1 MIASSVFI
9 LISCILIL
17 VYYWCKYTFSYWQRK
32 GIPYIKPTPIIGNT
46 KEAFLLKTH
55 FGLHISDIYNDPKMS
70 SEPVVGIYVF
80 NQPALIIREPELLKS
95 ILIKDF
101 NYFNN
106 RFSRCDPHGD
116 ALGNNNLFF
125 ARDSYWKEL
134 RTKITPV
141 FTSGKIKQM
150 YPLMLEV
157 SSQLEQYL
165 AQKGN
170 NFEAEVK
177 EICALFTT
185 DLIATIA
192 YGINANSLKNPEGEF
207 RRVCRKIFL
216 FDLKRSLEFSI
227 AFFLPKL
234 VTPLRVK
241 IFTAEFSKFLRST
254 INYVMQERERTGK
267 PRNDLIDILVALKR
281 ESSTEGGGKIN
292 EAIAKNPDVLIA
304 QAAVF
309 LTAGFETSST
319 TMQFT
324 LYELAKRPD
333 LQNRLRKE
341 INEALIKDHGNLSYE
356 TITSLEYLG
365 MVVDEVLRLYPVL
378 PFLDRQHNKP
388 TGEKSGFSLKPYH
401 NYTLP
406 NDMPVYLPIFG
417 IQRDPKYWP
426 NPNTFDPE
434 RFSPENK
441 KLQHSMT
448 YMPFGTGPHNCI
460 GTRIGLLQTKLG
472 LVHIFKNHKVEL
484 CAETPTESTFDPKA
498 LFLQF
503 ENGMPLKV
511 IRDNLY
517 DSNS

>member
-1 MIASSVFI
+1 MIASSILIAITFI
-9 LISCILIL
+9 LFL
-17 VYYWCKYTFSYWQRK
+17 VYYWCKHTFSYWQRK

-46 KEAFLLKTH
+46 KEAFLLKTN
-55 FGLHISDIYNDPKMS
+55 FALHLSDIYNDPNVS
-70 SEPVVGIYVF
+70 DEAVVGIYIF
-80 NQPALIIREPELLKS
+80 NQPGLIIREPELLKS

-101 NYFNN
+101 HYFNN
-106 RFSRCDPHGD
+106 RFSKCDPHGD

-134 RTKITPV
+134 RTKISPV

-157 SSQLEQYL
+157 SSQLEQHL
-165 AQKGN
+165 ARKGDR
-170 NFEAEVK
+170 FEAEVK

-185 DLIATIA
+185 DLIATVA
-192 YGINANSLKNPEGEF
+192 YGVNANSLKNPNGEF
-207 RRVCRKIFL
+207 RSHCRKMFL
-216 FDLKRSLEFSI
+216 FDIRRALDFSI

-234 VTPLRVK
+234 VSLLRVK
-241 IFTAEFSKFLRST
+241 LFSEEFSKFVRST
-254 INYVMQERERTGK
+254 INYVMQEREKSGIQ
-267 PRNDLIDILVALKR
+267 RNDLIDILVALKR
-281 ESSTEGGGKIN
+281 ENSGGKIN
-292 EAIAKNPDVLIA
+292 EAIAKNSDVLVA

-309 LTAGFETSST
+309 LTAGFETSSS

-324 LYELAKRPD
+324 LFELAKRPD
-333 LQNRLRKE
+333 LQERLRNE
-341 INEALIKDHGNLSYE
+341 INEALLRENGTLSYE

-388 TGEKSGFSLKPYH
+388 DGEKNSFSLKPYYD
-401 NYTLP
+401 YTLP
-406 NDMPVYLPIFG
+406 DDMPIYIPIYG

-441 KLQHSMT
+441 KLHQSMT

-460 GTRIGLLQTKLG
+460 GSRIGLLQTKLG
-472 LVHIFKNHKVEL
+472 LVHILKNHKVEL
-484 CAETPTESTFDPKA
+484 CDKSPINSPFHANA
-498 LFLQF
+498 LILQY
-503 ENGMPLKV
+503 ENGMHLNV

-517 DSNS
+517 DKNVQ